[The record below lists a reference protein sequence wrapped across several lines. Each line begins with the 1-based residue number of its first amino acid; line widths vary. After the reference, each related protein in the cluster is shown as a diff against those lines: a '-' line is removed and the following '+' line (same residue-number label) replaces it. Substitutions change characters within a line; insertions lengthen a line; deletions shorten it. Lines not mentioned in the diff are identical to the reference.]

1 LWHRNWGKSGI
12 GFLFLGPPFS
22 VGHGTVEITPTTH
35 FPNFPKEAIR
45 FKCNQHKVKGMQINY
60 KSAEK
65 YVGDDAFDL
74 LVLFPAGTAWEVH
87 YDVSV
92 R

>member
-1 LWHRNWGKSGI
+1 MRGSKSRKAGRAAQAPR
-12 GFLFLGPPFS
+12 LL
-22 VGHGTVEITPTTH
+22 TT
-35 FPNFPKEAIR
+35 
-45 FKCNQHKVKGMQINY
+45 KCNEHKVNY

-74 LVLFPAGTAWEVH
+74 LVLFPAGIAWEVH
-87 YDVSV
+87 YDISV